1 MVIAGGAL
9 HEVCAFNID
18 ACTENRQFFAKF
30 LKKKIA
36 VFVSIL
42 TSPDELLCGKN
53 FAIEEIC
60 ETKEKS
66 VAEILIQK
74 GGLTAIWVLKDVF
87 VIFLSIKISLGQH
100 VTHSISEL
108 RTLGLTAG
116 YLNLSPNRV
125 RAKGFT
131 VTQSHMESSQE
142 KKLPAGYFTA
152 QYSYPLDKAPRI
164 HSDTETSATTPSNL
178 LQNL

>member
-18 ACTENRQFFAKF
+18 ACTENRQFFAIFF
-30 LKKKIA
+30 LKNA

-74 GGLTAIWVLKDVF
+74 GGLTAIWALKDVF
-87 VIFLSIKISLGQH
+87 VFFFYQ
-100 VTHSISEL
+100 
-108 RTLGLTAG
+108 
-116 YLNLSPNRV
+116 
-125 RAKGFT
+125 
-131 VTQSHMESSQE
+131 
-142 KKLPAGYFTA
+142 
-152 QYSYPLDKAPRI
+152 
-164 HSDTETSATTPSNL
+164 
-178 LQNL
+178 